1 MATKTA
7 FGHPEERLLD
17 HEMDS
22 AKKRQSSSGR
32 GRASYPESWT
42 MRMVLCLNGGIGHEP
57 GIVHGQAFRGIGFDF
72 EEGSAF
78 GC

>member
-1 MATKTA
+1 
-7 FGHPEERLLD
+7 
-17 HEMDS
+17 
-22 AKKRQSSSGR
+22 
-32 GRASYPESWT
+32 
-42 MRMVLCLNGGIGHEP
+42 MVLCLNGGIGHEP